1 MGSGGL
7 SGEIYR
13 PLSEAQVSTIHE
25 RALDL
30 IEECGMTYEQD
41 LYDVLILL
49 KEAGCTINEP
59 EKRIYFPRQ
68 LVKKLVAKAPGEFTL
83 YSRDGENNLELG
95 KNRVYAGTGGT
106 AIRILDLDTGEA
118 RQTVLRDTHNVAC
131 IVEQM
136 ENIHFFQSPQ
146 PPLDIPLNAYRPYPV
161 NRHRAPWLPDDVPG
175 PA

>member
-68 LVKKLVAKAPGEFTL
+68 LVKKLVATPESKPP
-83 YSRDGENNLELG
+83 ENLRYIAET
-95 KNRVYAGTGGT
+95 V
-106 AIRILDLDTGEA
+106 RIIW
-118 RQTVLRDTHNVAC
+118 N
-131 IVEQM
+131 
-136 ENIHFFQSPQ
+136 
-146 PPLDIPLNAYRPYPV
+146 
-161 NRHRAPWLPDDVPG
+161 
-175 PA
+175 